1 MGFRWDTDFFLRP
14 PFTVPIADPTES
26 AKLQA
31 ALDKV
36 RMETQQ
42 AIKEVRETAVK
53 LENIRQM
60 ELFEEYAKEMRK
72 QP

>member
-1 MGFRWDTDFFLRP
+1 MEFKWDTDFFLRP
-14 PFTVPIADPTES
+14 PFTAPIADPNES

-36 RMETQQ
+36 RVETQQ
-42 AIKEVRETAVK
+42 AMDEVRENAVK

-60 ELFEEYAKEMRK
+60 DLFEEYAKEMRK

>member
-1 MGFRWDTDFFLRP
+1 MKFKWNTDYFLRP
-14 PFTVPIADPTES
+14 PFTVPIADPTKS
-26 AKLQA
+26 AELQA

-36 RMETQQ
+36 RMARQ
-42 AIKEVRETAVK
+42 ALNDVHTTAKK
-53 LENIRQM
+53 LENIQQM